1 MKKKHI
7 KTLKPRDYYIL
18 VGFFAIVIFV
28 VFFKNGTQ
36 ASYETSVVAKRLL
49 QDSIR
54 VIGTVKPTKKA
65 ELGFERSGRIFQSLV
80 EEGDIVKKG
89 EVLIRLD
96 SSDLQA
102 QLLGLQAS
110 LKAEEVRLA
119 ELIRG
124 TRDEEL
130 KISVTNVSNNEL
142 SVEDSQKQL
151 IDTKEQAEINLN
163 SVYTAAIRDAQ
174 RAVVAAKQSILL
186 ITDIQEQYFLG
197 SYNTYYTAIVN
208 KNASAI
214 NDLLG
219 IPYRENIGIST
230 WAIVEDEAGTYG
242 FVQDIVQNM
251 NHADIDMSLVKSI
264 KSLQLV
270 LDSLDTIPIVAD
282 LPATTTNALITE
294 KTTIS
299 GWIKTLSD
307 HQSNIS
313 SQIKSNEKA
322 INDAQTLVNNIEN
335 VLRIAQKELDLKDA
349 GSTDEQLE
357 LQEARVDSA
366 RANIAK
372 VYADISKT
380 IIQAP
385 FDGIIVENN
394 AEVGEIAIPNDSLIT
409 LMNEDGL
416 HVEADISELDIG
428 KINNGIEGFVTL
440 DAYGDTVLFPVVVTQ
455 VDPAETIEDNIPIY
469 EITVSFV
476 ENDERIKSGMTAN
489 VTINVSQKTQAL
501 AVPSLA
507 LFERNNSAFV
517 RVYNENKTIVDKNVE
532 IGFVSDDGYVEIVN
546 GLNEGDVIVIE
557 QTKK

>member
-1 MKKKHI
+1 M
-7 KTLKPRDYYIL
+7 
-18 VGFFAIVIFV
+18 
-28 VFFKNGTQ
+28 
-36 ASYETSVVAKRLL
+36 
-49 QDSIR
+49 
-54 VIGTVKPTKKA
+54 
-65 ELGFERSGRIFQSLV
+65 
-80 EEGDIVKKG
+80 
-89 EVLIRLD
+89 
-96 SSDLQA
+96 
-102 QLLGLQAS
+102 
-110 LKAEEVRLA
+110 
-119 ELIRG
+119 
-124 TRDEEL
+124 
-130 KISVTNVSNNEL
+130 
-142 SVEDSQKQL
+142 
-151 IDTKEQAEINLN
+151 
-163 SVYTAAIRDAQ
+163 
-174 RAVVAAKQSILL
+174 
-186 ITDIQEQYFLG
+186 
-197 SYNTYYTAIVN
+197 
-208 KNASAI
+208 
-214 NDLLG
+214 
-219 IPYRENIGIST
+219 
-230 WAIVEDEAGTYG
+230 
-242 FVQDIVQNM
+242 
-251 NHADIDMSLVKSI
+251 
-264 KSLQLV
+264 
-270 LDSLDTIPIVAD
+270 
-282 LPATTTNALITE
+282 
-294 KTTIS
+294 
-299 GWIKTLSD
+299 
-307 HQSNIS
+307 
-313 SQIKSNEKA
+313 
-322 INDAQTLVNNIEN
+322 
-335 VLRIAQKELDLKDA
+335 RIAQKELDLKDA